1 MTSCPERPIDLGFI
15 IFPGIDHES
24 SLPDIDV
31 PGKHQAFIRPGIC
44 HFVSCIETCQ
54 KQQQKQNN
62 YCASA
67 RACSSNFVFQ
77 TGTK

>member
-1 MTSCPERPIDLGFI
+1 MQSSPEHPVDLGFI

-24 SLPDIDV
+24 SLSDIDV
-31 PGKHQAFIRPGIC
+31 PGKHQTFIRSGIC
-44 HFVSCIETCQ
+44 HFVSCTEMCQ

-77 TGTK
+77 PGTE